1 MRMLQSSCLAPYLL
15 RPHAHSTVLDM
26 CAAPGLKTIQL
37 AGIAQSGKVYA
48 VERDEGRFQSLKE
61 MIANSGADNVVTLH
75 NDVTKLS
82 LEKYS
87 DVEYILLDPTCS
99 GSGMR
104 DRQPRSSLHSSSD
117 KERLYKLQ
125 GFQLTLIRFAF
136 TKFPA
141 AKRVVY
147 STCSLNVEE
156 NEEVVQA
163 ALNSKH
169 HEFQLV
175 NVSKKL
181 PGWKS
186 FGSEDFEFGTECIYS
201 RPETDLTNGFFVA
214 VFERK
219 KHYSRDDTRSVPE
232 NNQDYIED
240 MNKKVC
246 ENGSSKYKNDDTK
259 VKYNT
264 ENDLDREN
272 KSVRGNKNYFN
283 YENNKSEQDTLKK
296 RMHNSNENTDQ
307 NSGHKRF
314 KQDVVDKN
322 VNMPE
327 TEHSSILNME
337 RKVYKYGSPKNKF
350 DSTNVKCTIGS
361 TEGGETSNISRT
373 KSKKSNESYE
383 SGGYEQNIFKKR
395 KESSSENNENS
406 SHKRFKDDGHKNIKK
421 SSSQE
426 QFDKEDNNK
435 MDFSVP
441 QNRLASKV
449 LTVSQKKRLRQRKL
463 KISKKLV
470 NKTKLTAD
478 DNLKTKKSKNGLIEI
493 SGKKNHEKDDSQSTC
508 SAKIKLFSKAKL
520 RYARMKKLKEKVN
533 KKMNK
538 PDATEIDSI
547 NNKTKLRKK
556 NKNKKQIDSQDSV
569 DGLSKSHDEDN
580 TSKIKTHSKIKT
592 NISEQ
597 LVDNEQATDISNSKL
612 IKSKKSKKE
621 LPGNEA
627 LSEVSKIPNEENI
640 SKKKKHK
647 KKYSEEL
654 AENEEKLSA
663 VDEEAVSEI
672 SKIPNEE
679 NRSKKKKHKKK
690 HSEEFGENE
699 DELPAVDEA
708 LSEISNIQ
716 NEENISKK
724 RKHKKQHSEEFAENE
739 DELPADEA
747 LSEISN
753 IQNEENIS
761 KKRKHK
767 KQHSEEFAENED
779 ELPADEVLSEVSNI
793 QNEENRSKKK
803 KHKKKHSEEF
813 AENEDKLPAIDE
825 ALSEVSNIQN
835 EENRSKKKKH
845 KKKHSEEFA
854 ENEDSVKEKT

>member
-1 MRMLQSSCLAPYLL
+1 MAAVSCPGENL
-15 RPHAHSTVLDM
+15 RPSEVDRELEEELDSENSADIFDDDSDNDPTHNPNDDPSSSNRPFMPSRPVLDSLSDSNVELSQDRPRSQPTKRESKSLNIIHLYTLLYSH
-26 CAAPGLKTIQL
+26 CTANATSEYTLCL
-37 AGIAQSGKVYA
+37 FCRKVYA

-75 NDVTKLS
+75 SDVTKLS

-314 KQDVVDKN
+314 F
-322 VNMPE
+322 
-327 TEHSSILNME
+327 LN
-337 RKVYKYGSPKNKF
+337 
-350 DSTNVKCTIGS
+350 
-361 TEGGETSNISRT
+361 RT
-373 KSKKSNESYE
+373 
-383 SGGYEQNIFKKR
+383 
-395 KESSSENNENS
+395 
-406 SHKRFKDDGHKNIKK
+406 
-421 SSSQE
+421 
-426 QFDKEDNNK
+426 
-435 MDFSVP
+435 
-441 QNRLASKV
+441 L
-449 LTVSQKKRLRQRKL
+449 
-463 KISKKLV
+463 
-470 NKTKLTAD
+470 
-478 DNLKTKKSKNGLIEI
+478 
-493 SGKKNHEKDDSQSTC
+493 
-508 SAKIKLFSKAKL
+508 
-520 RYARMKKLKEKVN
+520 
-533 KKMNK
+533 
-538 PDATEIDSI
+538 
-547 NNKTKLRKK
+547 
-556 NKNKKQIDSQDSV
+556 
-569 DGLSKSHDEDN
+569 
-580 TSKIKTHSKIKT
+580 
-592 NISEQ
+592 
-597 LVDNEQATDISNSKL
+597 L
-612 IKSKKSKKE
+612 IKM
-621 LPGNEA
+621 
-627 LSEVSKIPNEENI
+627 
-640 SKKKKHK
+640 
-647 KKYSEEL
+647 
-654 AENEEKLSA
+654 
-663 VDEEAVSEI
+663 
-672 SKIPNEE
+672 
-679 NRSKKKKHKKK
+679 
-690 HSEEFGENE
+690 
-699 DELPAVDEA
+699 
-708 LSEISNIQ
+708 
-716 NEENISKK
+716 
-724 RKHKKQHSEEFAENE
+724 
-739 DELPADEA
+739 
-747 LSEISN
+747 
-753 IQNEENIS
+753 
-761 KKRKHK
+761 
-767 KQHSEEFAENED
+767 
-779 ELPADEVLSEVSNI
+779 
-793 QNEENRSKKK
+793 
-803 KHKKKHSEEF
+803 
-813 AENEDKLPAIDE
+813 
-825 ALSEVSNIQN
+825 
-835 EENRSKKKKH
+835 
-845 KKKHSEEFA
+845 
-854 ENEDSVKEKT
+854 